1 MAQEKILD
9 GVRNSQ
15 NAARYSVY
23 PCKIHAELAFENGH
37 QKVTIELTS
46 IVNIVHNSENAG
58 PYPIYYIK

>member
-1 MAQEKILD
+1 MAQEEILD
-9 GVRNSQ
+9 GVINSQ

-23 PCKIHAELAFENGH
+23 PFKIHAELAYENVH

-46 IVNIVHNSENAG
+46 VVDIVHNSENAG